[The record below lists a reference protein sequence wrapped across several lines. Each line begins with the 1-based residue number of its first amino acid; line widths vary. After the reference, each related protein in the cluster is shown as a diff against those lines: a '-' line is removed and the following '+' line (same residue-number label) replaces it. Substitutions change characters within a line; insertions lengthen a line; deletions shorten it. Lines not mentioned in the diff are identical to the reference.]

1 MPKAQL
7 IEFETET
14 EGGGKIYVE
23 GFAPPESE
31 SEKIPGGAV
40 LAGGLRDT
48 AERVMTTTREAFAK
62 TLEGITPALESAMTA
77 INRLARKPD
86 EFEINFGFTLGAKG
100 DIKIVAAEGEANFNV
115 RVLWKHDRNSE

>member
-1 MPKAQL
+1 MPKVQL

-23 GFAPPESE
+23 GFAPSESE
-31 SEKIPGGAV
+31 SEEMPGGEV
-40 LAGGLRDT
+40 LASGPWDT
-48 AERVMTTTREAFAK
+48 AERVMTTTKEALAK
-62 TLEGITPALESAMTA
+62 TLEGITPALESAMAA
-77 INRLARKPD
+77 ISRLARKPD

-115 RVLWKHDRNSE
+115 RVLWKRDRNSE